1 MAEAGS
7 LKVSAQG
14 SRTEL
19 LLQGHPVIDS
29 YAELRRALDTRVSSD
44 TAILFAEPRRVINL
58 GIAWFDPMGSQ
69 DSVPVTTLAGEARE
83 QAEATLTRMFRELEA
98 LFADEKIGVLILA
111 ALNVDADDSIRVV
124 GSRLVLVGWGGLP
137 VASMTQPNLTTHH
150 FQTVGRYLPRTDF
163 PILRSG
169 TSTDLV
175 EDIGKVP
182 VMSLRRPPAAFVATA
197 IALLV
202 LILLLLPGV
211 LRRDMTGVA
220 ALPTPNTGVARQL
233 EEDIA
238 SRELALRGDVCLPTP
253 TPTQTP
259 RPAPGAPQ
267 QRGDGSR
274 PGAPAPG
281 ADK

>member
-44 TAILFAEPRRVINL
+44 TATLFAEPRRVANL

-124 GSRLVLVGWGGLP
+124 GSRLVLVGWGGLSSGLAARAAP
-137 VASMTQPNLTTHH
+137 NVHHCGPGSAQPDAAAACGVE
-150 FQTVGRYLPRTDF
+150 TVGR
-163 PILRSG
+163 G
-169 TSTDLV
+169 GQV
-175 EDIGKVP
+175 
-182 VMSLRRPPAAFVATA
+182 
-197 IALLV
+197 
-202 LILLLLPGV
+202 LPGV
-211 LRRDMTGVA
+211 STHAQGRVFRRYPGDA
-220 ALPTPNTGVARQL
+220 AAAVPLLQGHRGQSPPRRVGQ
-233 EEDIA
+233 D
-238 SRELALRGDVCLPTP
+238 REGLQD
-253 TPTQTP
+253 Q
-259 RPAPGAPQ
+259 
-267 QRGDGSR
+267 
-274 PGAPAPG
+274 
-281 ADK
+281 